1 MRLIIVAIALVLGGC
16 DLSMTQQPRYDTY
29 GPSQFWSDG
38 AAARPLPENTIA
50 QGDLARHE
58 AETNAPEADFALL
71 KRGQERFG
79 IFCAPCH
86 GLAGDGNGI
95 IVAHGFPRPPSYYE
109 PRLLASPAQHFYD
122 VISRGYGVM
131 YSYGARVEPADRWAI
146 VAYVRALQM
155 SRNARLN
162 DVPDARERLK

>member
-1 MRLIIVAIALVLGGC
+1 MRLIIVALALVLGGC

-29 GPSQFWSDG
+29 APSQFWSDG
-38 AAARPLPENTIA
+38 AAARPLPENAIA

-58 AETNAPEADFALL
+58 AETNAPKADLALV

-109 PRLLASPAQHFYD
+109 PRLLAAPAQHFYD
-122 VISRGYGVM
+122 VISHGYGVM
-131 YSYGARVEPADRWAI
+131 YSYAARVEPADRWAI

-155 SRNARLN
+155 SRNTKLD
-162 DVPDARERLK
+162 DVPEARERLP